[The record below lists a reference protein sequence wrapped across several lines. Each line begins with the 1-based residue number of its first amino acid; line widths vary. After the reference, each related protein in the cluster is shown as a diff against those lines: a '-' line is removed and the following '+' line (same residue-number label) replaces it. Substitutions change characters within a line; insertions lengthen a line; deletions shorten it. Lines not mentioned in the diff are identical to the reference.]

1 MNPYAD
7 NRYADP
13 SSYRDRRSDLA
24 AAPILAPPVPVA
36 PAQNPYAAPYT
47 PMPPPVAGFGQGGGG
62 YGGGMGYGGRGR
74 GGGGGGPGGF
84 RGGGGRGGSNGR
96 DGLDSLSLPKADFRG
111 LIPFEK
117 SFYVECPAVQA
128 MSDTEVAQYR
138 QLRDITVEGR
148 EVPKPIRFFHEA
160 NFPDYCMQAI
170 AKSGFVEPTP
180 IQAQGWPMALKGR
193 DVIGIAETGSGKTL
207 SYILPGLVHV
217 GAQPRLEQGD
227 GPIVLI
233 LAPTRELAVQIQA
246 EATKF
251 GSYSRTRSTCIYG
264 GAPKGPQIRDL
275 RRGVEIVIAT
285 PGRLID
291 MLEAGHTNLHRVTY
305 LVLDEADRMLDMG
318 FEPQIRKILAQIRP
332 DRQTLY
338 WSATWP
344 REVETLARQFLQ
356 NPYKVMIGTAEL
368 KANHSIQQIVE
379 VISDHEKYPRL
390 SKLLS
395 DLMDGSRILIFF
407 QTKKECDKVTRQ
419 LRMDGWP
426 ALSIHGDKAQSE
438 RDYVLAEF
446 KNGKSPIMAATDVA
460 ARGLD
465 VKDIKCVINFDFPTT
480 IEDYIH
486 RIGRTGRAGATGMA
500 FTFFTHSNAKYSRNL
515 VKILREAGQ
524 VVNPALEAMSKS
536 AGSMGGG
543 GNFRSRGRGGFGGG
557 GYGGNRSGSNSIPVR
572 RRY

>member
-24 AAPILAPPVPVA
+24 AAPVLAPTVPVA
-36 PAQNPYAAPYT
+36 AANPYAAPYT
-47 PMPPPVAGFGQGGGG
+47 PMAASVGGYGGGG
-62 YGGGMGYGGRGR
+62 YGGGYGGCGYGGGTGYGGRGR

-84 RGGGGRGGSNGR
+84 RSGGRGGGNGR
-96 DGLDSLSLPKADFRG
+96 DGLDSISLQKPDFRG

-117 SFYVECPAVQA
+117 SFYVECPEVQA
-128 MSDTEVAQYR
+128 MSQMEVAQYR
-138 QLRDITVEGR
+138 QLRDITVEGQD
-148 EVPKPIRFFHEA
+148 VPKPIRFFHEA

-291 MLEAGHTNLHRVTY
+291 MLEAGHTNLRRVTY

-368 KANHSIQQIVE
+368 KANHSIQQNVE

-390 SKLLS
+390 SKLLT

-446 KNGKSPIMAATDVA
+446 KSGKSPIMAATDVA

-524 VVNPALEAMSKS
+524 TVNPALESMSKN

-543 GNFRSRGRGGFGGG
+543 GNFRSRGRGGFG
-557 GYGGNRSGSNSIPVR
+557 NRSGSNSIPVR